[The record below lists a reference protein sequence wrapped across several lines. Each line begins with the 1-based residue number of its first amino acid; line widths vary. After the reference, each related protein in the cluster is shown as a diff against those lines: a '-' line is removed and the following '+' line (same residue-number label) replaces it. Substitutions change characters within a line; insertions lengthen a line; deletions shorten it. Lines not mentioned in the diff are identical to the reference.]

1 MLEHAQPITLKAA
14 AEHFGRSW
22 TSVRDWPARY
32 NARRLQIPKV
42 LGRRHVYYDFNDLCT
57 IEAHLHMGKRVP
69 KTPELRDEYRE
80 RLRATAA

>member
-1 MLEHAQPITLKAA
+1 MREYAQPITLKAA

-32 NARRLQIPKV
+32 NARRLTTPQV
-42 LGRRHVYYDFNDLCT
+42 LGSRRVYYDLVDLST
-57 IEAHLHMGKRVP
+57 IDAHLHMGKRVP